1 MIEKDRLEEMPTN
14 DNESHPNTDEL
25 EPLDLERVKT
35 HSLSRAGRLV
45 QLKGLARP
53 LAPGATMTD
62 FLDSLPDI
70 LAARDLK
77 TIASRLVTAV
87 REERMVIFGLGAH
100 NIKCGLSPI
109 YIDLMERGIISLVAM
124 NGGAVIH
131 DFEMAY
137 AGKTSEDVPRALE
150 EGTFGMA
157 RDTGKLIN
165 EAVSDGVGQ
174 GLGFGAAVG
183 QRILDLDAPHKERSI
198 LATARRLGIPATVH
212 VAIGTDII
220 HMHPSASGADI
231 GQGSHLDFKRFCT
244 AVNRIRGG
252 AYLNVGSAVILPEV
266 FLKALALAR
275 NFGAV
280 LAPFLTATFDFNR
293 HYRPETNVL
302 ARPRGVGADSFGIVG
317 HHELMIPLLAA
328 AVIEGLEAPP
338 EDTTPA
344 E

>member
-1 MIEKDRLEEMPTN
+1 MDELPGNDKDTRPLL
-14 DNESHPNTDEL
+14 DDL

-45 QLKGLARP
+45 QLKGQARP
-53 LAPGATMTD
+53 LEAGSTITG
-62 FLDSLPDI
+62 FLDSLPDV

-77 TIASRLVTAV
+77 TVVTRLVTAV
-87 REERMVIFGLGAH
+87 RDKRMVIFGLGAH

-109 YIDLMERGIISLVAM
+109 YIDLMERGAISLVAL

-137 AGKTSEDVPRALE
+137 AGKTSEDVPKALE

-157 RDTGKLIN
+157 RDTGTLIN
-165 EAVSDGVGQ
+165 EAISEGVAQ
-174 GLGFGAAVG
+174 GLGLGAAVG
-183 QRILDLDAPHKERSI
+183 QKILDIDAPHAERSI

-220 HMHPSASGADI
+220 HMHPGASGADI
-231 GQGSHLDFKRFCT
+231 GQASHLDFKRFCT

-302 ARPRGVGADSFGIVG
+302 SRPRNVGADSFGIVG

-328 AVIEGLEAPP
+328 AVIEGLAAPP
-338 EDTTPA
+338 EAKTTA
-344 E
+344 K

>member
-1 MIEKDRLEEMPTN
+1 LEEKPGN
-14 DNESHPNTDEL
+14 DTESRLKPDDL

-53 LAPGATMTD
+53 LEVGATITG
-62 FLDSLPDI
+62 FLDSLPDV

-77 TIASRLVTAV
+77 TVVSRLVTAV
-87 REERMVIFGLGAH
+87 REQRMVMFGLGAH

-109 YIDLMERGIISLVAM
+109 YIDLMERGVISLVAM

-137 AGKTSEDVPRALE
+137 AGKTSEDVPKALE

-157 RDTGKLIN
+157 RDTSKLIN
-165 EAVSDGVGQ
+165 EAISEGVAQ
-174 GLGFGAAVG
+174 GLGLGAAVG
-183 QRILDLDAPHKERSI
+183 QKILDLEAPHSERSI
-198 LATARRLGIPATVH
+198 LAVARRLGIPATVH
-212 VAIGTDII
+212 VAVGTDII

-231 GQGSHLDFKRFCT
+231 GQASHLDFKRFCT

-302 ARPRGVGADSFGIVG
+302 ARPRSVGADSFGIVG

-328 AVIEGLEAPP
+328 AVIEGLAASP
-338 EDTTPA
+338 EGKTPA

>member
-1 MIEKDRLEEMPTN
+1 MDELPGNDKDTRPEL
-14 DNESHPNTDEL
+14 DDL

-45 QLKGLARP
+45 QLKGQARP
-53 LAPGATMTD
+53 LEAGATITC
-62 FLDSLPDI
+62 FLDSLPDV

-77 TIASRLVTAV
+77 TVVARLVTAV
-87 REERMVIFGLGAH
+87 REKRMVIFGLGAH

-109 YIDLMERGIISLVAM
+109 YIDLMERGVISLVAL

-131 DFEMAY
+131 DFEIAY
-137 AGKTSEDVPRALE
+137 AGKTSEDVPKALE

-157 RDTGKLIN
+157 RDTGTLIN
-165 EAVSDGVGQ
+165 EAISEGVAQ
-174 GLGFGAAVG
+174 GLGLGAAVG
-183 QRILDLDAPHKERSI
+183 QKIIDLDAPHAERSI

-220 HMHPSASGADI
+220 HMHPGASGADI
-231 GQGSHLDFKRFCT
+231 GQASHLDFKRFCT

-302 ARPRGVGADSFGIVG
+302 SRPRNVGADSFGIVG

-328 AVIEGLEAPP
+328 AVIEGLATPP
-338 EDTTPA
+338 EAKTA
-344 E
+344 AK

>member
-1 MIEKDRLEEMPTN
+1 MEIP
-14 DNESHPNTDEL
+14 DNENKKKPRLDDL
-25 EPLDLERVKT
+25 KPLDLERVKT

-45 QLKGLARP
+45 QLKGQARP
-53 LAPGATMTD
+53 LEPGATVRD
-62 FLDSLPDI
+62 FLDGLPDV

-77 TIASRLVTAV
+77 TVVSRLVAAV
-87 REERMVIFGLGAH
+87 REQRMVIFGLGAH

-109 YIDLMERGIISLVAM
+109 YIDLMERGVISLVAL

-165 EAVSDGVGQ
+165 EAITEGVAQ
-174 GLGFGAAVG
+174 GLGLGAAVG
-183 QRILDLDAPHKERSI
+183 QKILDLDAPHSDRSI
-198 LATARRLGIPATVH
+198 LAAARRLGIPATVH
-212 VAIGTDII
+212 VAIGTDTI

-231 GQGSHLDFKRFCT
+231 GQASHLDFKRFST
-244 AVNRIRGG
+244 AVNLIRGG

-302 ARPRGVGADSFGIVG
+302 SRPRNVGADSFGIVG

-328 AVIEGLEAPP
+328 AVIEGLAAPP
-338 EDTTPA
+338 EGKIPA

>member
-1 MIEKDRLEEMPTN
+1 MPNNENKPRL
-14 DNESHPNTDEL
+14 DDL

-53 LAPGATMTD
+53 LEPGASVTA
-62 FLDSLPDI
+62 FLDSLPDV

-77 TIASRLVTAV
+77 TVASRVVTAV
-87 REERMVIFGLGAH
+87 REQRMVIFGLGAH

-109 YIDLMERGIISLVAM
+109 YIDLMERGVISLVAL

-137 AGKTSEDVPRALE
+137 VGKTSEDVPRALE

-165 EAVSDGVGQ
+165 EAITEGVAQ
-174 GLGFGAAVG
+174 GLGLGAAVG
-183 QRILDLDAPHKERSI
+183 QKILDLDVPHSDRSI
-198 LATARRLGIPATVH
+198 LATARGLGIPVTVH

-231 GQGSHLDFKRFCT
+231 GQASHLDFRRFST

-302 ARPRGVGADSFGIVG
+302 SRPRNVGADSFGIVG

-328 AVIEGLEAPP
+328 AVIEGLAAPP
-338 EDTTPA
+338 ESKTPA
-344 E
+344 D

>member
-1 MIEKDRLEEMPTN
+1 MEEKPGNDTESRLKP
-14 DNESHPNTDEL
+14 DDL

-53 LAPGATMTD
+53 LEVGATITG
-62 FLDSLPDI
+62 FLDSLPDV

-77 TIASRLVTAV
+77 TVVSRLVTAV
-87 REERMVIFGLGAH
+87 REQRMVMFGLGAH

-109 YIDLMERGIISLVAM
+109 YIDLMERGVISLVAM

-137 AGKTSEDVPRALE
+137 AGKTSEDVPKALE

-157 RDTGKLIN
+157 RDTSKLIN
-165 EAVSDGVGQ
+165 EAISEGVAQ
-174 GLGFGAAVG
+174 GLGLGAAVG
-183 QRILDLDAPHKERSI
+183 QKILDLEAPHSEWSI

-212 VAIGTDII
+212 VAVGTDII

-231 GQGSHLDFKRFCT
+231 GQASHLDFKRFCT

-302 ARPRGVGADSFGIVG
+302 ARPRSVGADSFGIVG

-328 AVIEGLEAPP
+328 AVIEGLAASP
-338 EDTTPA
+338 EGKTPA

>member
-1 MIEKDRLEEMPTN
+1 MGDMATN
-14 DNESHPNTDEL
+14 DDNKPDLQGDEL
-25 EPLDLERVKT
+25 EPLDLERVRT

-45 QLKGLARP
+45 QVKGLARP
-53 LAPGATMTD
+53 LAPGASFTD
-62 FLDSLPDI
+62 LLDSLPDV

-77 TIASRLVTAV
+77 AVVSRLVTAV

-109 YIDLMERGIISLVAM
+109 YIDLMERGVISLLAM

-165 EAVSDGVGQ
+165 EAITEGVAR
-174 GLGFGAAVG
+174 GLGLGAAVG
-183 QRILDLDAPHKERSI
+183 QKIIELEAPHADRSL
-198 LATARRLGIPATVH
+198 LATACRLGIPATVH
-212 VAIGTDII
+212 VAVGTDII

-231 GQGSHLDFKRFCT
+231 GQASHLDFRRFCT

-252 AYLNVGSAVILPEV
+252 AYINVGSAVILPEV

-280 LAPFLTATFDFNR
+280 LAPFLTATFDFIR

-302 ARPRGVGADSFGIVG
+302 ARPRTVGADSFGIVG

-328 AVIEGLEAPP
+328 AVVEGLEAPVEIKP
-338 EDTTPA
+338 PVA
-344 E
+344 

>member
-1 MIEKDRLEEMPTN
+1 MEEKPGNDTESRLKP
-14 DNESHPNTDEL
+14 DDL

-53 LAPGATMTD
+53 LEVGATITG
-62 FLDSLPDI
+62 FLDSLPDV

-77 TIASRLVTAV
+77 TVVSRLVTAV
-87 REERMVIFGLGAH
+87 REQRMVMFGLGAH

-109 YIDLMERGIISLVAM
+109 YIDLMERGVISLVAM

-137 AGKTSEDVPRALE
+137 AGKTSEDVPKALE

-157 RDTGKLIN
+157 RDTSKLIN
-165 EAVSDGVGQ
+165 EAISEGVAQ
-174 GLGFGAAVG
+174 GLGLGAAVG
-183 QRILDLDAPHKERSI
+183 QKILDLEAPHSERSI

-212 VAIGTDII
+212 VAVGTDII

-231 GQGSHLDFKRFCT
+231 GQASHLDFKRFCT

-302 ARPRGVGADSFGIVG
+302 ARPRMVGADSFGIVG

-328 AVIEGLEAPP
+328 AVIEGLAASP
-338 EDTTPA
+338 EGKTPA